1 MCPCFL
7 GVGFRGGNG
16 FLPLFLPL
24 SFFFLFLYFRISENT
39 FYGSLPALFHLLKKL
54 LLLSSLHCCCC
65 CCALGVWFYTIF
77 PCFRS
82 IRFLALYS
90 ACGYCAQVLYPL
102 LSRFHKEQEEH
113 TSTRRRTE
121 GRNPV
126 PCLLWMAV
134 VARNEERSEQI
145 DELAVEG
152 EKSLLFH
159 IPCLVNG

>member
-16 FLPLFLPL
+16 FLPLFLSLP
-24 SFFFLFLYFRISENT
+24 FFFLFLYFRISENT

-102 LSRFHKEQEEH
+102 SCQGFTRNRKNIHQREGEQ
-113 TSTRRRTE
+113 RE
-121 GRNPV
+121 GT
-126 PCLLWMAV
+126 PCPAYFGWLLWHVMK
-134 VARNEERSEQI
+134 RE
-145 DELAVEG
+145 
-152 EKSLLFH
+152 
-159 IPCLVNG
+159 VNKLMN